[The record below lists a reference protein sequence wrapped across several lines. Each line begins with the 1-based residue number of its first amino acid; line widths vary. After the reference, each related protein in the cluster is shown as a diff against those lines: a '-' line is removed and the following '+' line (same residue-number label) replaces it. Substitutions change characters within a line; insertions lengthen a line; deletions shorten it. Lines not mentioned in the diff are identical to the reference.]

1 MHARGSGYDGRL
13 AFVRRPLSDPMNA
26 PAPRTTARR
35 TDVRI
40 WRAPEL
46 GADLLRGAFHDFSYD
61 VHTHET
67 ACFALITDGAI
78 RIRMRGA
85 AFVATRGDLYA
96 IDADEPHAGW
106 PVDGRG
112 WRQRTLYV
120 DTAHLRARLGDDGD
134 GGVGGGAR
142 RGVLNGPVIS
152 DPVLTALFVG
162 VHRCSETGGDALRR
176 DEHYL
181 SFAARLFE
189 RHVSGA
195 AARDEAGR
203 QRGRDAGAEPRA
215 VALAKAFLD
224 QHVERSVHLH
234 DIANAAGLPPFRLLR
249 AFARQVGMTPHAY
262 QRQARMRRAL
272 GLIRAGRALGDVAA
286 AAGFADQAH
295 LTRWFRRSFA
305 VTPGM
310 YRRALLA

>member
-1 MHARGSGYDGRL
+1 MMARMNAFVTSPPARGPD
-13 AFVRRPLSDPMNA
+13 
-26 PAPRTTARR
+26 TARP
-35 TDVRI
+35 DVRL

-46 GADLLRGAFHDFSYD
+46 GAELLRGRFHDFSYD

-85 AFVATRGDLYA
+85 QFVARRGDLYA

-106 PVDGRG
+106 PVDPRG
-112 WRQRTLYV
+112 WRQRTVYV
-120 DTAHLRARLGDDGD
+120 DLAHLRARLAE
-134 GGVGGGAR
+134 GAAGTPP
-142 RGVLNGPVIS
+142 RGALNGPIIS
-152 DPVLTALFVG
+152 DPALTALFYG
-162 VHRCSETGGDALRR
+162 VHRCSEVGGDALWR
-176 DEHYL
+176 DERYL

-189 RHVSGA
+189 RHTSDAAPRA
-195 AARDEAGR
+195 AAGR
-203 QRGRDAGAEPRA
+203 EPRA

-224 QHVERSVHLH
+224 AHVAHRVHLD
-234 DIANAAGLPPFRLLR
+234 DIARAAELPPYRLLR
-249 AFARQVGMTPHAY
+249 AFGRQVGMTPHGY

-272 GLIRAGRALGDVAA
+272 ALIRAGDALADVAA
-286 AAGFADQAH
+286 AVGFADQAH

-310 YRRALLA
+310 YRNALRG

>member
-1 MHARGSGYDGRL
+1 MGDGGYDWHLLSVQG
-13 AFVRRPLSDPMNA
+13 PLSRPMNA
-26 PAPRTTARR
+26 PASPTTARN
-35 TDVRI
+35 TQVRI

-46 GADLLRGAFHDFSYD
+46 GAELLRGRFHDFSYD

-78 RIRMRGA
+78 RIRMRGTE
-85 AFVATRGDLYA
+85 FVATRGDLYA

-106 PVDGRG
+106 PVDDHG
-112 WRQRTLYV
+112 WRQRTVYV
-120 DTAHLRARLGDDGD
+120 DTAYLRARLGDGDGD
-134 GGVGGGAR
+134 AR
-142 RGVLNGPVIS
+142 ASQCGRLFGPIIS
-152 DPVLTALFVG
+152 DPVLTRLFAG

-195 AARDEAGR
+195 VRDEAGR
-203 QRGRDAGAEPRA
+203 EPRA
-215 VALAKAFLD
+215 VALAKDFLD
-224 QHVERSVHLH
+224 QHVECSVHLD
-234 DIANAAGLPPFRLLR
+234 DIAHAAGLPPYRLLR
-249 AFARQVGMTPHAY
+249 VFARHVGMTPHAY
-262 QRQARMRRAL
+262 QRQARVRRAA
-272 GLIRAGRALGDVAA
+272 GLIRAGRALSDVAA
-286 AAGFADQAH
+286 TVGFADQAH

-310 YRRALLA
+310 YRDALRA